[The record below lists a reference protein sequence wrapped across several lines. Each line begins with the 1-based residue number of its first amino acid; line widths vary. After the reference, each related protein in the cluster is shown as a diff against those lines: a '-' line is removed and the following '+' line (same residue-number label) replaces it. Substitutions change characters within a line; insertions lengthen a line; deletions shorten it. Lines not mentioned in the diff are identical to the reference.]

1 MNSEDRGLAKAR
13 KRALDL
19 KLIKKP
25 EEIQISHLRQK
36 RFTVYLPSGKK
47 VHFGIWPPAQGTF
60 LDHGD
65 KKKRDA
71 YRARH
76 GAILRG
82 GKKAYLDPESPS
94 YWSWNVLW

>member
-1 MNSEDRGLAKAR
+1 MNSEDRGLSKAR

-47 VHFGIWPPAQGTF
+47 IHFGIWPPAFGTF
-60 LDHGD
+60 LDHND
-65 KKKRDA
+65 SKKRAA

-76 GAILRG
+76 GKILRD
-82 GKKAYLDPESPS
+82 GKKAYLDPESPA